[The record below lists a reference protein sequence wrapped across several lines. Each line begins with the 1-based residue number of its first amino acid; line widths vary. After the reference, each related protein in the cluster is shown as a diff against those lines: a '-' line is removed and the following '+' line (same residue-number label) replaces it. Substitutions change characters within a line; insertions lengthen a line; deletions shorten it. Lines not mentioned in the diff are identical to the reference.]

1 MRLVVDANIFVA
13 ELIRQRGRALISHND
28 LELFVA
34 EAAWDEA
41 QHELRD

>member
-13 ELIRQRGRALISHND
+13 ELIRQRGRTLISRND

-34 EAAWDEA
+34 EAA
-41 QHELRD
+41 